1 MKYFKSV
8 LVGLAAVFVICIL
21 VPAVPTIVDVSIFVI
36 KHRADAMGI
45 KVSPLRWRVPSLAQL
60 LFMLA
65 VFGGGFLWE
74 LRKLARRQL
83 APATD
88 SSDPPIS

>member
-1 MKYFKSV
+1 MNYFKSA
-8 LVGLAAVFVICIL
+8 LVGLAAVFVICVFFPTLPTL
-21 VPAVPTIVDVSIFVI
+21 VHVFVFFI
-36 KHRADAMGI
+36 KHRGEGGI
-45 KVSPLRWRVPSLAQL
+45 AIDRVRWHAPSLAQC

-74 LRKLARRQL
+74 LRRLAKRRL
-83 APATD
+83 PPAAD